1 MHAPTLR
8 LHSRR
13 TIGPTSPTFVV
24 AELGQ
29 NHNGSLELAEQLVD
43 AAAWAGADAVKLV
56 KRNLPSELTKAAG
69 NRRYDS
75 AHSFGDTY
83 GEHRRALE
91 LSLESHL
98 ALAARARSHGLHFVV
113 TVCDIPSAREF
124 AAAEVDAFKIASR
137 DLNNLPLVR
146 FVAELQKPLILS
158 TGMSSWAEIDAA
170 MRVTAEARCPT
181 AVLQCTSLYPTP
193 DAEAHLRSIETLR
206 RRYDTVVGFSDHTE
220 GTVIATS
227 AVALGASII
236 EKHLTLDRT
245 LKGTDHA
252 CSAEPEE
259 LRVLIEQIRRVERA
273 LGSAEKPAIA
283 ATEATRNKLG
293 RSLVTVRP
301 LPAGTVLEES
311 MFTLKSPGDGIAW
324 TQRSAIV
331 GRRLVRDIDADE
343 TIYRND
349 VQ

>member
-1 MHAPTLR
+1 MHGNSLR
-8 LHSRR
+8 INARR
-13 TIGPTSPTFVV
+13 SIGPGSPTFVV

-29 NHNGSLELAEQLVD
+29 NHNGSRELAEQLVD

-56 KRNLPSELTKAAG
+56 KRHLPSELTKASR

-83 GEHRRALE
+83 GAHRSVLE
-91 LSLESHL
+91 LSVETHL
-98 ALAARARSHGLHFVV
+98 ALAARTRSHGMHFVV
-113 TVCDIPSAREF
+113 TVCDVASAREF
-124 AAAEVDAFKIASR
+124 ANAEVDAFKIASR

-146 FVAELQKPLILS
+146 FVAELGKPLILS
-158 TGMSSWAEIDAA
+158 TGMSSWSEIDAA
-170 MRVTAEARCPT
+170 MTVAAEARCPT

-193 DAEAHLRSIETLR
+193 DDQAHLRSIETLR
-206 RRYDTVVGFSDHTE
+206 RRYDSVVGFSDHTT
-220 GTVIATS
+220 GTLIATS

-259 LRVLIEQIRRVERA
+259 LRTLIEQIRRIELA

-283 ATEATRNKLG
+283 EVEPTRNKLG
-293 RSLVTVRP
+293 RSLVTVRS

-324 TQRSAIV
+324 TQRETIV
-331 GRRLVRDIDADE
+331 GRRLLRDIDADE
-343 TIYRND
+343 TIYRSD